1 LNQVHTPDD
10 LVFIKI
16 REVIFSLKPWS
27 QSANFYVIV
36 IFGRDFKRSVFAV
49 KSEKPK
55 REVIL
60 AVLTKPCVRS
70 VIFMSQD

>member
-1 LNQVHTPDD
+1 MTTPLGLNQDHTPDN

-36 IFGRDFKRSVFAV
+36 IFGWDLQRAGFEQNEDN
-49 KSEKPK
+49 
-55 REVIL
+55 L
-60 AVLTKPCVRS
+60 
-70 VIFMSQD
+70 

>member
-36 IFGRDFKRSVFAV
+36 IFGRDFKRSVFAA

-55 REVIL
+55 REIIL
-60 AVLTKPCVRS
+60 AVLPAKS
-70 VIFMSQD
+70 